1 MKRNQMGTCRP
12 SWLGAFCCF
21 LLVLGLS
28 LGRGST
34 CSAEPP
40 RQTGMVSS
48 AGRPNVLFLAVDDL
62 RPQLGCYGHPQMVTP
77 RLDALAA
84 SGTRFA
90 RAYCMIPVCGASR
103 ASVMTGLRPKANR
116 FRSWD
121 DWAERDAPQAVPLHT
136 HFTQH
141 GYQAISLGK
150 VFHHNLD
157 HADGW
162 SETPWRPEG
171 SVSYCD
177 CYLLPASLEIER
189 RHREAAP
196 RGPNARHRGPA
207 YEAAEVADEAYSDG
221 LVVQRA
227 MVEMR
232 RLADQEAPFFLAV
245 GFIRPHLPFL
255 APTRYWDLYDF
266 DQIRLPDN
274 YHPPKDCPPEALH
287 GWGELRAYAGIPQR
301 GPLPDETARRL
312 IHGYY
317 ACVSYVDALIG
328 QLLDELEAL
337 GVEDNTIV
345 ILWGDHG
352 WQLGEHGLWCKHSC
366 FETSMHSPLIVRA
379 PGLPAAVQVQELV
392 EFIDIYPS
400 LCELA
405 GLPLPEHLDGASFV
419 GWMRGEERSAAT
431 EALGRYG
438 QGETLRTNRYRYT
451 EYLDTNGK
459 PRARMLYDH
468 QNDPHET
475 VNIAEHPEH
484 RELVQRLS
492 ERLRARLANP

>member
-1 MKRNQMGTCRP
+1 MNAKRGGRWRLAGLGALCGL
-12 SWLGAFCCF
+12 WLGF
-21 LLVLGLS
+21 GLS
-28 LGRGST
+28 FGQSPAGSA
-34 CSAEPP
+34 AEA
-40 RQTGMVSS
+40 QQAAEGANVQ
-48 AGRPNVLFLAVDDL
+48 RPNVLFLAVDDL

-84 SGTRFA
+84 SGTRFD

-103 ASVMTGLRPKANR
+103 ASVMTGLRPTANR

-121 DWAERDAPQAVPLHT
+121 CWAERDAPQAVPLNT
-136 HFTQH
+136 HFTQL
-141 GYQAISLGK
+141 GYRAISLGK
-150 VFHHNLD
+150 VFHQNLD

-177 CYLLPASLEIER
+177 CYLLPESLEIER
-189 RHREAAP
+189 QHREAAP

-232 RLADQEAPFFLAV
+232 RLADQQQPFFLAV

-255 APTRYWDLYDF
+255 APTRYWELYDF

-274 YHPPKDCPPEALH
+274 YRPPKDCPPEALH
-287 GWGELRAYAGIPQR
+287 GWGELRAYAGIAQR

-328 QLLDELEAL
+328 RLLDELDAL
-337 GVEDNTIV
+337 GLDDNTIV
-345 ILWGDHG
+345 VLWGDHG

-379 PGLPAAVQVQELV
+379 PGLPAAIEVRELV

-405 GLPLPEHLDGASFV
+405 GLPLPEHLDGTSFV
-419 GWMRGEERSAAT
+419 RWMGGEERSAPT

-438 QGETLRTNRYRYT
+438 RGETLRTDRYRYT
-451 EYLDTNGK
+451 EYLDANGRR
-459 PRARMLYDH
+459 RARMLYDH
-468 QNDPHET
+468 QVDPHET

-492 ERLRARLANP
+492 ERLQARLANP